1 MRNTLSRFAFSQGLS
16 QGSRPSKPLAL
27 RPRTSPGRRAQ
38 RRCSALR
45 PWPRRTAIAPRF
57 SPCDCPRPRHRTATP
72 SSPCALTPLL
82 RCRLLQVGR
91 CSSRNRVPTRG
102 GIKDE
107 VRAPRIL
114 SAHASTPALGLVIS
128 PPPTPS
134 TSLKPVCSVF
144 LPALTRCRSRHR
156 RFDATFPRESK
167 RMRCRQ
173 PMGQPRRQRK
183 ARAPSNLAFI

>member
-1 MRNTLSRFAFSQGLS
+1 MASRVRLAPSPPTMSRFAFSQGLS
-16 QGSRPSKPLAL
+16 QGSRLSAL
-27 RPRTSPGRRAQ
+27 RCIHEAARGRRAQ

-128 PPPTPS
+128 PPLTPS

-156 RFDATFPRESK
+156 RFDATFSTK
-167 RMRCRQ
+167 
-173 PMGQPRRQRK
+173 
-183 ARAPSNLAFI
+183 S